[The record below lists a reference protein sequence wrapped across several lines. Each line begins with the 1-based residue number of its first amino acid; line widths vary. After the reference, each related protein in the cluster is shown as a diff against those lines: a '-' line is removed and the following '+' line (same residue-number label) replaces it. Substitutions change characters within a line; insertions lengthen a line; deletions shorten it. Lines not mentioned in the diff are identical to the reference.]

1 MALATDPGGS
11 SRAVTDGSL
20 WKGLCLM
27 VVVAVCSAVAG
38 VSNEKLIK
46 ASPSVVEANVW
57 LYAYGCIACFGQLLV
72 STGFSPVQSVTS
84 GQYRQGYFQGFTTIT
99 WMVVLCNAVLGQSI
113 A

>member
-57 LYAYGCIACFGQLLV
+57 LYAYGCLACLGQLLV
-72 STGFSPVQSVTS
+72 STGSLQSLF
-84 GQYRQGYFQGFTTIT
+84 YFEGFTVVT
-99 WMVVLCNAVLGQSI
+99 WTVVLCNAVLGQSI
-113 A
+113 AYIM